1 MSDVQR
7 ATCDVPGATRQVR
20 AVRLPAIRLALAIAL
35 CCGLASCARKA
46 EGDRIA
52 VFTKNQ
58 TNPFFQTV
66 RLGADSAAKQ
76 MNAGITHYIPTQPD
90 SIPEQMS
97 QIEDVITKRPSAVVF
112 VPVDS
117 KAMVPGVQ
125 KLNAAGIAVV
135 NIVDHS
141 VGGQILSWVGADE
154 YGLALLTGRYL
165 LQKLNGQGSVI
176 IIEGV
181 GGSLGSA
188 ERVRGFRKA
197 LEEFPNAKLLA
208 SQPGNFQRLRA
219 LQVTE
224 NLIQAHPVIDGV
236 MAANDAMA
244 MGAIEALDAANR
256 KALVVSLNG
265 TKEAIDAIKAG
276 KLLASGEFSGYL
288 QGCIGTMAAIR
299 HVRGLPVPKDF
310 EFPPRVLDSTNYHE
324 LDVPDVER
332 QCPKWETVVKE

>member
-1 MSDVQR
+1 MMRAWQMKTIVVAVVTMSVS
-7 ATCDVPGATRQVR
+7 
-20 AVRLPAIRLALAIAL
+20 
-35 CCGLASCARKA
+35 SCARRV

-66 RLGADSAAKQ
+66 RLGADSAARQ
-76 MNAGITHYIPTQPD
+76 MKATVVHYIPTQPD

-97 QIEDVITKRPSAVVF
+97 QIEDVVIRRPSAVVF
-112 VPVDS
+112 IPVDS

-125 KLNAAGIAVV
+125 KMNAAAIPVV

-141 VGGQILSWVGADE
+141 LGGDLLSWIGSDE
-154 YGLALLTGRYL
+154 FSMGLLTGRYL
-165 LQKLNGQGSVI
+165 LQKLNGQGNVL

-181 GGSLGSA
+181 RGSLGSN
-188 ERVRGFRKA
+188 ERVRGFQKA
-197 LEEFPNAKLLA
+197 IEEFPQVKLLS
-208 SQPGNFQRLRA
+208 SQPGNFQRLQA

-224 NLIQAHPVIDGV
+224 NLLQAHPVVDGI

-244 MGAIEALDAANR
+244 LGVIEALDATNR
-256 KALVVSLNG
+256 KALVVGLNG

-276 KLLASGEFSGYL
+276 KLLASGEFNGYL

-299 HVRGLPVPKDF
+299 HVRSLPVPKSF
-310 EFPPRVLDSTNYHE
+310 NFPPRVIDSTNYHG
-324 LDVPDVER
+324 LDVPESER
-332 QCPKWETVVKE
+332 ECPEWESVIKG

>member
-1 MSDVQR
+1 MNVWEARYNSCV
-7 ATCDVPGATRQVR
+7 TSTRTLVL
-20 AVRLPAIRLALAIAL
+20 VIVLAGMAA
-35 CCGLASCARKA
+35 ACARKV

-76 MNAGITHYIPTQPD
+76 MNASVIHYIPTQPD

-97 QIEDVITKRPSAVVF
+97 QIEDVVTKRPNAVVF
-112 VPVDS
+112 IPVDS

-125 KLNAAGIAVV
+125 KMNAAGIPVI

-141 VGGQILSWVGADE
+141 LGGDLLSWIGSDE
-154 YGLALLTGRYL
+154 FTMGLLTGRYL
-165 LQKLNGQGSVI
+165 LEKMQGQGNVI

-181 GGSLGSA
+181 RGSLGSM
-188 ERVRGFRKA
+188 ERVRGLQKA
-197 LEEFPNAKLLA
+197 LEEFPRVKLLS
-208 SQPGNFQRLRA
+208 SQPGNFQRLQA

-224 NLIQAHPVIDGV
+224 NLLQAHAVVDGI

-244 MGAIEALDAANR
+244 LGAIEALDAANR
-256 KALVVSLNG
+256 KALVVGMNG

-276 KLLASGEFSGYL
+276 KLLASGEFNGYL

-299 HVRGLPVPKDF
+299 HVRKQPVPKTF
-310 EFPPRVLDSTNYHE
+310 NFPPRVIDSTNYQG
-324 LDVPDVER
+324 LDVPESER
-332 QCPKWETVVKE
+332 QCPQWEDVIKG

>member
-1 MSDVQR
+1 M
-7 ATCDVPGATRQVR
+7 TCV
-20 AVRLPAIRLALAIAL
+20 IRRCSIVAAAL
-35 CCGLASCARKA
+35 CCVVSCARKP

-66 RLGADSAAKQ
+66 RLGADNAARQ
-76 MNAGITHYIPTQPD
+76 MGVTIVHYIPTQPD

-97 QIEDVITKRPSAVVF
+97 QIEDVVTKRPSAVVF

-117 KAMVPGVQ
+117 KAMVPGLQ
-125 KLNAAGIAVV
+125 KMNAAGIPVV

-141 VGGQILSWVGADE
+141 LGGQVASWVGADE
-154 YGLALLTGRYL
+154 YSMGLLTGRHL
-165 LQKLNGQGSVI
+165 LQKMNGQGNVI

-181 GGSLGSA
+181 RGSLGSG
-188 ERVRGFRKA
+188 ERVRGFQKA
-197 LEEFPNAKLLA
+197 LSEFPKVKLLA
-208 SQPGNFQRLRA
+208 SQPGNFQRLQA

-224 NLIQAHPVIDGV
+224 NLLQAHAVIDGV
-236 MAANDAMA
+236 MAANDAMG
-244 MGAIEALDAANR
+244 MGVIEALDAANR
-256 KALVVSLNG
+256 KALVVSLNA

-299 HVRGLPVPKDF
+299 AVRNLPIPKEF
-310 EFPPRVLDSTNYHE
+310 NFPPRVIDSTNYKE
-324 LDVPDVER
+324 LDVPDAER
-332 QCPKWETVVKE
+332 ECPKWETVIRS

>member
-1 MSDVQR
+1 MRFLTVLAFSVVV
-7 ATCDVPGATRQVR
+7 C
-20 AVRLPAIRLALAIAL
+20 AVLV
-35 CCGLASCARKA
+35 CSCARKA

-66 RLGADSAAKQ
+66 RVGADNAARQ
-76 MNAGITHYIPTQPD
+76 MNASVTHYIPTQPD
-90 SIPEQMS
+90 SIPEQLS
-97 QIEDVITKRPSAVVF
+97 QVESVIAKRPSAVVF

-125 KLNAAGIAVV
+125 KLNAAGIPVV

-141 VGGQILSWVGADE
+141 LGGEILSWIGADE
-154 YGLALLTGRYL
+154 YELALITGRYL
-165 LQKLNGQGSVI
+165 LQKMNGQGNVV

-188 ERVRGFRKA
+188 ERVRGFQKA
-197 LEEFPNAKLLA
+197 LEEFPDVKMLA
-208 SQPGNFQRLRA
+208 SQPGNFQRLKA

-224 NLIQAHPVIDGV
+224 NLLQAHPVIDGI

-244 MGAIEALDAANR
+244 LGAIEALDAANR
-256 KALVVSLNG
+256 KALVVALNG

-288 QGCIGTMAAIR
+288 QGCVGTMAAIR
-299 HVRGLPVPKDF
+299 HVRGLPVPKSF
-310 EFPPRVLDSTNYHE
+310 NFPPRVIDSQNYHE
-324 LDVPDVER
+324 LDVPDADR
-332 QCPKWETVVKE
+332 QCPPWESVVKE

>member
-1 MSDVQR
+1 M
-7 ATCDVPGATRQVR
+7 
-20 AVRLPAIRLALAIAL
+20 IRSKVVLFALLTL
-35 CCGLASCARKA
+35 CPSCARKTDT
-46 EGDRIA
+46 GDRIA
-52 VFTKNQ
+52 LFTKNQ

-76 MNAGITHYIPTQPD
+76 MHATIVHYVPTQPD

-97 QIEDVITKRPSAVVF
+97 QIEDAITKRPSAVVF

-125 KLNAAGIAVV
+125 KMNAAGIPVV

-141 VGGQILSWVGADE
+141 LGGEILSWIGADE
-154 YGLALLTGRYL
+154 HVMALSTGRYL
-165 LQKLNGQGSVI
+165 LEKLGGKGNVI

-188 ERVRGFRKA
+188 ERVRGFKQA
-197 LEEFPNAKLLA
+197 LEEFPNVKLLA
-208 SQPGNFQRLRA
+208 SQPGNFQRLQA

-224 NLIQAHPVIDGV
+224 NLLQAHPTIDGV

-244 MGAIEALDAANR
+244 LGAIEALDAANR
-256 KALVVSLNG
+256 KALVIGLNG
-265 TKEAIDAIKAG
+265 TKEGIDAIKAG
-276 KLLASGEFSGYL
+276 KLLASGDFNGYL

-299 HVRGLPVPKDF
+299 HVRNLAVPK
-310 EFPPRVLDSTNYHE
+310 ELNFPPHVIDATNYKD
-324 LDVPDVER
+324 LDVPESQR
-332 QCPKWETVVKE
+332 ECPAWETVVKN

>member
-1 MSDVQR
+1 MIRAWQMKAMVAGMVAVSMS
-7 ATCDVPGATRQVR
+7 
-20 AVRLPAIRLALAIAL
+20 
-35 CCGLASCARKA
+35 SCARRV

-66 RLGADSAAKQ
+66 RLGADSAARQ
-76 MNAGITHYIPTQPD
+76 MNATVVHYIPTQPD

-97 QIEDVITKRPSAVVF
+97 QIEDVVTKRPSAVVF
-112 VPVDS
+112 IPVDS

-125 KLNAAGIAVV
+125 KMNAAAIPVV

-141 VGGQILSWVGADE
+141 LGGELLSWVGSDE
-154 YGLALLTGRYL
+154 YSMGLLTGRYL
-165 LQKLNGQGSVI
+165 LQKLNGQGNVI

-181 GGSLGSA
+181 RGSLGSN
-188 ERVRGFRKA
+188 ERVRGFQKA
-197 LEEFPNAKLLA
+197 IEEFPRVKLLS
-208 SQPGNFQRLRA
+208 SQPGNFQRLQA

-224 NLIQAHPVIDGV
+224 NLLQAHPVVDGI

-244 MGAIEALDAANR
+244 LGVIEALDATNR
-256 KALVVSLNG
+256 KAQVVGLNG

-276 KLLASGEFSGYL
+276 KLLASGEFNGYL

-299 HVRGLPVPKDF
+299 HVRKLPVPKSF
-310 EFPPRVLDSTNYHE
+310 SFPPRVIDSTNYHG
-324 LDVPDVER
+324 LDVPESER
-332 QCPKWETVVKE
+332 ECPEWDSVIKG

>member
-1 MSDVQR
+1 MEMH
-7 ATCDVPGATRQVR
+7 A
-20 AVRLPAIRLALAIAL
+20 AVRHGLGWLMKRVLTVPALAL
-35 CCGLASCARKA
+35 GLAVFPSCGRKTDTG
-46 EGDRIA
+46 ERIA

-58 TNPFFQTV
+58 TNPFFQVV

-76 MNAGITHYIPTQPD
+76 MHAAVVHYVPTQPD

-97 QIEDVITKRPSAVVF
+97 QIEDAITKRPTAVVF

-125 KLNAAGIAVV
+125 KMNAAAIPVV

-141 VGGQILSWVGADE
+141 LGGEILSWVGADE
-154 YGLALLTGRYL
+154 YVMALSTGRYL
-165 LQKLNGQGSVI
+165 LQKMEGKGNVI

-188 ERVRGFRKA
+188 ERVRGFKTA
-197 LEEFPNAKLLA
+197 LGEFPNVKLLA
-208 SQPGNFQRLRA
+208 SQPGNFQRLQA

-224 NLIQAHPVIDGV
+224 NLLQAHPAIDAV

-244 MGAIEALDAANR
+244 LGVIEALDAANR
-256 KALVVSLNG
+256 KALVVGLNG
-265 TKEAIDAIKAG
+265 TKEGIDAIKAG
-276 KLLASGEFSGYL
+276 KLLASGDFSGYL

-299 HVRGLPVPKDF
+299 HVRGLPVPKSLN
-310 EFPPRVLDSTNYHE
+310 FPPHVFDGSNYKE
-324 LDVPDVER
+324 MDVPESQR
-332 QCPKWETVVKE
+332 ECPAWETVVKD